1 MPETI
6 TVRALP
12 QVASTGL
19 CIGCGF
25 CTLSLEAGRD
35 HPPVRIVYDPQRD
48 SFTPQLET
56 TDDDVLDREVLC
68 PGADMDLAG
77 LTRSKFGALAT
88 DVMTGHIV
96 SVSACHAGD
105 EKLRA
110 ASASG
115 GAIPALLTQLF
126 SDGAIDTAYVVN
138 PGNHVYDAHGA
149 LITEATSLGQCHGSV
164 YHPVDFG
171 RHLRTLID
179 STARFAFVGLPCEI
193 AALEQLK
200 LKRPDVAA
208 RHVASIGLFCGGIN
222 AYQGVA
228 YYLRG
233 FGIEW
238 PNIRSVRYRV
248 GPWPGRIEV
257 TDDKGVSH
265 RIPRIQGNSRWRI
278 LRYVVAFQGYWMLP
292 RCRMCPDQIADLAD
306 VAVGDPHL
314 PRFRKGESSGP
325 SVLLVRTARGQRL
338 VDDAAAHGRLARSP
352 LTRDELVASQ
362 GYTLDNRR
370 HVSAYLDVAA
380 KLGLARP
387 RLGIDPQTVSSVRM
401 RHFVYAWV
409 DMLKI
414 RVVGVRGLRW
424 MYLVLQ
430 AFEYLFITFTPMLVA
445 RRLINLLK
453 NR

>member
-1 MPETI
+1 MPDA
-6 TVRALP
+6 VALRDLT
-12 QVASTGL
+12 QIARSGL

-25 CTLSLEAGRD
+25 CTLSLESGRE
-35 HPPVRIVYDPQRD
+35 HPPVRIEYDPQRD
-48 SFTPQLET
+48 TFTPRVEA
-56 TDDDVLDREVLC
+56 TDEAVLGREVLC
-68 PGADMDLAG
+68 PGADMDLVG
-77 LTRSKFGALAT
+77 LTWTKFGNLPA
-88 DVMTGHIV
+88 DPMVGHFV
-96 SVSACHAGD
+96 SISACHAGD
-105 EKLRA
+105 DRIRE

-115 GAIPALLTQLF
+115 GAIPAILTHLL
-126 SDGAIDTAYVVN
+126 SEGEIDTAYVVD
-138 PGNHVYDAHGA
+138 PGNHVYDAHGT
-149 LITEATSLGQCHGSV
+149 LITQATSLGQCHGSV

-171 RHLRTLID
+171 RRLRTLID

-222 AYQGVA
+222 AFQGVA

-238 PNIRSVRYRV
+238 SAIRSIRYRV

-257 TDDKGVSH
+257 TDDSGTPRS
-265 RIPRIQGNSRWRI
+265 IARIQGNSRWRI

-306 VAVGDPHL
+306 IAVGDPHL
-314 PRFRKGESSGP
+314 PRFRKGESPGH
-325 SVLLVRTARGQRL
+325 SVLLVRTARGQQI
-338 VDDAAAHGRLARSP
+338 VDAAAARGQVVRSP
-352 LTRDELVASQ
+352 LSRDELVASQ

-370 HVSAYLDVAA
+370 HASAYLEVASR
-380 KLGLARP
+380 LGIARP
-387 RLGIDPQTVSSVRM
+387 RLGIDPRHLSTVRP

-414 RVVGVRGLRW
+414 HLKGVRGLRCL
-424 MYLVLQ
+424 YLPLQ

-445 RRLINLLK
+445 RRLINLLR